1 MPTYLLATSV
11 AAGALLGSIEAAL
24 AGGFTAVPGP
34 IAAVGVPAML
44 IIGGAF
50 LAVRYLRSRG
60 K

>member
-1 MPTYLLATSV
+1 MRSYLCMMSAT
-11 AAGALLGSIEAAL
+11 AGALLVATEAAF
-24 AGGFTAVPGP
+24 AGITPVPGP

-44 IIGGAF
+44 VIGGAF